1 MNSPFETLAL
11 DQDDDF
17 AFWTNLLATDWTAPP
32 AGMITMPVGEAI
44 DMADVLTAPASDAPV
59 IPEELLAPQPSFDIG
74 PVSAPA
80 VFSLPPV
87 SVDVEWMLSDR
98 TPQACIV
105 A

>member
-1 MNSPFETLAL
+1 MNSPFDSLFAG
-11 DQDDDF
+11 QDEDF
-17 AFWTNLLATDWTAPP
+17 SFWTNLLATDWTAMMVEAPP
-32 AGMITMPVGEAI
+32 AGDMI
-44 DMADVLTAPASDAPV
+44 DMDDVLTPPTGDAPV
-59 IPEELLAPQPSFDIG
+59 IPEELLAAQPSFDIG